1 MNDLQL
7 AYLCY
12 AVGCTLSF
20 FLGVIVTI
28 AVALKAIINEYNN

>member
-12 AVGCTLSF
+12 AVGCLISF
-20 FLGVIVTI
+20 FLGVYVSHKTEDDES
-28 AVALKAIINEYNN
+28 K

>member
-12 AVGCTLSF
+12 AAGCLMSF
-20 FLGVIVTI
+20 FLGVFVSY
-28 AVALKAIINEYNN
+28 KMQKDED

>member
-12 AVGCTLSF
+12 AVGCLLSF
-20 FLGVIVTI
+20 FLGIFVSY
-28 AVALKAIINEYNN
+28 KMQKDED

>member
-12 AVGCTLSF
+12 AVGCLLSF
-20 FLGVIVTI
+20 FLGVFVSYKCTDDDSS
-28 AVALKAIINEYNN
+28 K